1 MAEATVFPRGVKGG
15 QQAVQMFE
23 VMDSSPQCLKK
34 WSQVHRCSL
43 L

>member
-1 MAEATVFPRGVKGG
+1 MAEATVCPRGVKGG

-23 VMDSSPQCLKK
+23 VMDSSPQ